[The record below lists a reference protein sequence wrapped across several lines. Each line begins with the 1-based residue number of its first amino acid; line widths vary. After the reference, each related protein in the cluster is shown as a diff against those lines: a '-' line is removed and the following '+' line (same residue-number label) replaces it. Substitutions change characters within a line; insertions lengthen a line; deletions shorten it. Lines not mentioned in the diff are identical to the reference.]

1 MEEVQIE
8 DRDGD
13 RDPLLILG
21 KIEDM
26 MLYAYPVL
34 NAYPKYER
42 FVLAADIKR
51 CMDQAMERTIEANK
65 KYYKKTTL
73 QELDVEI
80 DKIRKYIRLSYRLKY
95 IDFKKYGSI
104 MVTDKGYEEGR
115 ICCTDTG
122 CSRIFSVP
130 STIRRMNW
138 SWWKRLNILSIT
150 GPWKIWSRLFLSSGI
165 RMI

>member
-8 DRDGD
+8 NQDGD

-65 KYYKKTTL
+65 NYYKKTTL

-80 DKIRKYIRLSYRLKY
+80 DKLRKYVRLSYRLKY
-95 IDFKKYGSI
+95 IDFKKYKQWSEKVNEI
-104 MVTDKGYEEGR
+104 GR
-115 ICCTDTG
+115 MLGGWMT
-122 CSRIFSVP
+122 SV
-130 STIRRMNW
+130 
-138 SWWKRLNILSIT
+138 K
-150 GPWKIWSRLFLSSGI
+150 K
-165 RMI
+165 